1 MNRIFGMVHTRN
13 DRYDLY
19 HNNKVILSL
28 SRDEFLELK
37 DLLDIA
43 YEDTCDVDEA
53 EKEEMEW

>member
-1 MNRIFGMVHTRN
+1 MSKIFGMVYTEN

-37 DLLDIA
+37 DLIDIA

-53 EKEEMEW
+53 EEMEW

>member
-1 MNRIFGMVHTRN
+1 MSRIFRMVYTHN

-43 YEDTCDVDEA
+43 YEDTCDA
-53 EKEEMEW
+53 EEVENEEMKW

>member
-1 MNRIFGMVHTRN
+1 MSKIFGMVYTRN
-13 DRYDLY
+13 DRYGLY

-43 YEDTCDVDEA
+43 YEDTCDVDET

>member
-1 MNRIFGMVHTRN
+1 MSKIFGMVYTRN
-13 DRYDLY
+13 DRYGLY
-19 HNNKVILSL
+19 HNNKVILAL

-37 DLLDIA
+37 DLIDIA

>member
-1 MNRIFGMVHTRN
+1 MSKIFGMVHTHN

-43 YEDTCDVDEA
+43 YEDTCDVDE
-53 EKEEMEW
+53 EENEEMEW

>member
-1 MNRIFGMVHTRN
+1 MSKIFGMVYTRN
-13 DRYDLY
+13 DRYGLY
-19 HNNKVILSL
+19 HNHKVILSL

-43 YEDTCDVDEA
+43 YEDTRDVDEA

>member
-1 MNRIFGMVHTRN
+1 MSRIFRMIHTRN

-28 SRDEFLELK
+28 SRDEFLGLK

-43 YEDTCDVDEA
+43 YENTCDVDE
-53 EKEEMEW
+53 EENEEME

>member
-1 MNRIFGMVHTRN
+1 MSRIFGMVYTEN

-37 DLLDIA
+37 DLIDIA
-43 YEDTCDVDEA
+43 YEDTCDVDEV